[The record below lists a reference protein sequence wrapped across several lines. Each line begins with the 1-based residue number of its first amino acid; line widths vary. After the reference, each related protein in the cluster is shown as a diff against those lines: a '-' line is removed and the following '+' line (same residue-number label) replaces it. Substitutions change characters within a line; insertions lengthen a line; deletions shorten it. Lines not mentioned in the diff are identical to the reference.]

1 MANAPS
7 ALLPEQT
14 TSRIDPKQLLF
25 KSTAELQAFNGVLGQ
40 ERAVN
45 AVRFGIAMDRP
56 GYNIYVMGDSGTGR
70 SSYIRE
76 YLKDNASNQTTPND
90 WCYVNH
96 FINPREPKVLE
107 LPPGKALG
115 FKDDIEELIN
125 NLLASFPAVFET
137 PTYQQNKSTID
148 HAFNRK
154 YDKAIEEVEKEA
166 LKANTALF
174 RDSSTISFTP
184 MKDGKALDE
193 TEFAQLDEESRE
205 AFHQNISELEL
216 RLNEALSEMPQWKR
230 ESNDELRQLNKITIA
245 ESLNP
250 LLTPLE
256 QQYKDFGKVL
266 KFIKALREQLPK
278 IILEDL
284 MDERV
289 LENRD
294 ELLKRTLL
302 EEVLMPN
309 IAVCHESEAGVPV
322 VYEPHPSFGNLFG
335 RIEFSNDQG
344 ALITN
349 YRKISPGALHKAN
362 GGYLI
367 IDAEKLLQEPMVW
380 DALKRAIKSQQ
391 LKMESPYSEIGL
403 VSTTTLLPDVIP
415 LNVKLVLIG
424 SRHVYYLL
432 QQYDEDFNELFR
444 AIVDFDSEIPRTS
457 EHIQAF
463 ARLLKSRVDE
473 QSYADISDDGV
484 ARLIEHSSRLA
495 EDQNALTAQIGH
507 LFELLAEAEYV
518 RSHNGAELITAEHIN
533 EALKAKQERT
543 GRIYDQLHKQMLDE
557 TVLIDSS
564 GEAIG
569 KINGLTVMSVGDTS
583 FGSPARITATVAPGS
598 RGIVDI
604 EREANLGQSIHSK
617 GVMILTG
624 YMSHKYGQHF
634 PLAISAHLAMEQSY
648 GYVDGDSASL
658 GELCCLISALIEQPL
673 KQSFAITGSM
683 NQYGE
688 VQAIGGVNEKIEGF
702 FRLCHDRGLTGD
714 QGVIIPHANIKN
726 LALKPDVVNAIE
738 AGTFSIY
745 GVKKVEQ
752 ALYLLTERNVGEE
765 NDEHIYQ
772 PDSINHDVVN
782 RLRKIAEMALNGKND
797 NRNKGQPNNAD

>member
-1 MANAPS
+1 
-7 ALLPEQT
+7 
-14 TSRIDPKQLLF
+14 
-25 KSTAELQAFNGVLGQ
+25 
-40 ERAVN
+40 
-45 AVRFGIAMDRP
+45 
-56 GYNIYVMGDSGTGR
+56 
-70 SSYIRE
+70 
-76 YLKDNASNQTTPND
+76 
-90 WCYVNH
+90 
-96 FINPREPKVLE
+96 
-107 LPPGKALG
+107 
-115 FKDDIEELIN
+115 
-125 NLLASFPAVFET
+125 
-137 PTYQQNKSTID
+137 
-148 HAFNRK
+148 
-154 YDKAIEEVEKEA
+154 
-166 LKANTALF
+166 
-174 RDSSTISFTP
+174 
-184 MKDGKALDE
+184 
-193 TEFAQLDEESRE
+193 
-205 AFHQNISELEL
+205 
-216 RLNEALSEMPQWKR
+216 MPHWSR
-230 ESNDELRQLNKITIA
+230 ESNDALRQLNKVTIA
-245 ESLNP
+245 DSLNP

-256 QQYKDFGKVL
+256 KQYKDFGKVL

-309 IAVCHESEAGVPV
+309 IAVCHESDAGVPV

-415 LNVKLVLIG
+415 LDVKLVLIG

-463 ARLLKSRVDE
+463 SRLLKSRVDE

-495 EDQNALTAQIGH
+495 EDQTALTAQIGH

-518 RSHNGAELITAEHIN
+518 RSLDGSELIKADHIN
-533 EALKAKQERT
+533 RALEAKEERT

-702 FRLCHDRGLTGD
+702 FRLCQARGLTGE

-726 LALKPDVVNAIE
+726 LALKPEVVAAIE
-738 AGTFSIY
+738 QGQFAIY
-745 GVKKVEQ
+745 GVKKVEE
-752 ALYLLTERNVGEE
+752 ALYLLTGRTVGQE
-765 NDEHIYQ
+765 NEEHIYE
-772 PDSINHDVVN
+772 PGSINHDVVT
-782 RLRKIAEMALNGKND
+782 RLRKIAEMALEG
-797 NRNKGQPNNAD
+797 RNKKDSGKED